1 MPTAPSTEARQDLV
15 AALSGI
21 GMPVLAYVPPVP
33 KPPCV
38 VVLPDS
44 PWMTQAAMHHTAVEV
59 NFRLLVVISPRTA
72 QSATL
77 DSENAVAAVLEDLPQ
92 GFTMLSVGPP
102 TLTDIGPQ
110 GTVATTEINLRV
122 TMKG

>member
-1 MPTAPSTEARQDLV
+1 MTAIATEAREDLV
-15 AALSGI
+15 AALNGV
-21 GMPVLAYVPPVP
+21 GMPVLGYVPAVP
-33 KPPCV
+33 KPPCI

-44 PWMTQAAMHHTAVEV
+44 PWMTQAAMSRQAVDV
-59 NFRLLVVISPRTA
+59 NLRLLVVVSPRTA

-77 DSENAVAAVLEDLPQ
+77 DSENAVSAVLDDLPPQ
-92 GFTMLSVGPP
+92 FVMVSVGPP

>member
-1 MPTAPSTEARQDLV
+1 MTAIATEARQDLV
-15 AALSGI
+15 TALSGI
-21 GMPVLAYVPPVP
+21 GMPVLGYVPPVP

-44 PWMTQAAMHHTAVEV
+44 PWMTQAAMHRSAIEV
-59 NFRLLVVISPRTA
+59 NLRMLVVISPRTA

-77 DSENAVAAVLEDLPQ
+77 DSENAVAGILDDLPPQ
-92 GFTMLSVGPP
+92 FVMLSVGPP

-110 GTVATTEINLRV
+110 GTVATTEINVRV